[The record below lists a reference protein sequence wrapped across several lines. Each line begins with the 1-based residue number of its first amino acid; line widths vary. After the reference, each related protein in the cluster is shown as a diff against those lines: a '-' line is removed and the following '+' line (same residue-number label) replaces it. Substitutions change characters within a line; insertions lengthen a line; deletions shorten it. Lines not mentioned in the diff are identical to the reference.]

1 MTPLSPPS
9 FLLLCHCIVPIPH
22 RWDLALTLIILQTCF
37 TVPIRVAFPN
47 EPSDC
52 NRNFLG
58 QVLHTSQIL
67 VVCGRCFSP
76 VRFRKFWRTGTLAK
90 YLFRVCPSDCER
102 AFVRAHSSLIPF
114 RLSTAG
120 NDVVRRCRARP
131 HFQPRCPPQFP
142 HRLHQTRYLNLDVVL
157 AHSNI
162 ESSKSTTPLLI
173 PEAL

>member
-1 MTPLSPPS
+1 MFEPRRGISTSAGYWYALRLMTLAPGRRCTTTVTTLSPPS
-9 FLLLCHCIVPIPH
+9 FLLLCHCIVHIPH

-52 NRNFLG
+52 NRKLLG

-76 VRFRKFWRTGTLAK
+76 VRLRKFWRTSTLAK

-114 RLSTAG
+114 
-120 NDVVRRCRARP
+120 
-131 HFQPRCPPQFP
+131 
-142 HRLHQTRYLNLDVVL
+142 
-157 AHSNI
+157 
-162 ESSKSTTPLLI
+162 
-173 PEAL
+173 